1 MTRNQVL
8 KPIVF
13 LACLLPLADLALRAV
28 QGRMGANPIERITHQ
43 TGWWTLAF
51 LVGSLSITPLR
62 RLSKVLWLVQYRRMI
77 GLFAFFYGTLHMLT
91 YVWLDQFFDV
101 HAMVHDIAKRPF
113 ITMGSLSY
121 LSMIPLALTSTQWS
135 IRKLGKN
142 WVKLHRLAYL
152 AAVAGVIHFLWLV
165 KKDRSEP
172 ETFAVVL
179 GLLFAIR
186 IGYMIKERR
195 AKESS
200 RRVTVPSNQ
209 RTAEPTTSA

>member
-8 KPIVF
+8 KPIVV
-13 LACLLPLADLALRAV
+13 LACLLPLAALGLRAV
-28 QGRMGANPIERITHQ
+28 GGRMGANPIERITHT

-51 LVGSLSITPLR
+51 LVGSLAITPLR
-62 RLSKVLWLVQYRRMI
+62 RLSKVFWLVQYRRMI

-101 HAMVHDIAKRPF
+101 HAMVRDIAKRPF

-121 LSMIPLALTSTQWS
+121 LSMLLLALTSTQWS

-142 WVKLHRLAYL
+142 WVKLHRLAYV

-186 IGYMIKERR
+186 IGYIIKERR
-195 AKESS
+195 AKTPGP
-200 RRVTVPSNQ
+200 RVTVPSGQ
-209 RTAEPTTSA
+209 RAAEPTTSA

>member
-1 MTRNQVL
+1 MTRNQAL
-8 KPIVF
+8 RPIVF
-13 LACLLPLADLALRAV
+13 LACLLPLADLGLRAV

-186 IGYMIKERR
+186 IGYMIKERK

>member
-186 IGYMIKERR
+186 IGYMIKERK

>member
-1 MTRNQVL
+1 
-8 KPIVF
+8 VF
-13 LACLLPLADLALRAV
+13 LGCLLPLGELGLRAV
-28 QGRMGANPIERITHQ
+28 EGRMGANPIERITHQ

-51 LVGSLSITPLR
+51 LVGSLAITPLR

-77 GLFAFFYGTLHMLT
+77 GLFAFFYGSLHMLT

-101 HAMVHDIAKRPF
+101 HSMVRDIAKRPF

-121 LSMIPLALTSTQWS
+121 LSMVPLALTSTLWS
-135 IRKLGKN
+135 IRKLGKK
-142 WVKLHRLAYL
+142 WQTLHRLAYV
-152 AAVAGVIHFLWLV
+152 AATAGVIHFLWLV

-172 ETFAVVL
+172 ATFAVVL

-195 AKESS
+195 AKPSGH
-200 RRVTVPSNQ
+200 RVTVSSGQ
-209 RTAEPTTSA
+209 RAAEPTTSA

>member
-13 LACLLPLADLALRAV
+13 LACLLPLAELGLRAV

-51 LVGSLSITPLR
+51 LVGSLAITPLR

-101 HAMVHDIAKRPF
+101 HAMVPDIAKRPF

-135 IRKLGKN
+135 IRKLGKK
-142 WVKLHRLAYL
+142 WVKLHRLAYV
-152 AAVAGVIHFLWLV
+152 AAIAGVIHFLWLV

-195 AKESS
+195 AKASGH
-200 RRVTVPSNQ
+200 RVTVPSGQ
-209 RTAEPTTSA
+209 RTAEPTTTA

>member
-1 MTRNQVL
+1 MTRNQAL

-13 LACLLPLADLALRAV
+13 LACLLPLADLGLRAV

-62 RLSKVLWLVQYRRMI
+62 RLSEVLWLVQYRRMI

-186 IGYMIKERR
+186 IGYMIKERK